1 MSFPSGKRE
10 IPAALRQ
17 ENKRMLDKTIR
28 QLERERQGLKTQQMK
43 LTDEIKKSAKQGE
56 MRAVIVMAED
66 LIKTRHHLSDVRKL
80 KASLRTQEIKIE
92 TSNVG
97 CNEKRYRGREDNNNQ
112 EGEPAITTENHARI
126 REAKREDGM
135 NK

>member
-1 MSFPSGKRE
+1 
-10 IPAALRQ
+10 
-17 ENKRMLDKTIR
+17 MLDKTIR

-43 LTDEIKKSAKQGE
+43 LTDEIKKSTKQGE

-80 KASLRTQEIKIE
+80 KASLRTQIKIE

-97 CNEKRYRGREDNNNQ
+97 CNERRYRGREDNNNQ
-112 EGEPAITTENHARI
+112 EGEPAITTENHAII